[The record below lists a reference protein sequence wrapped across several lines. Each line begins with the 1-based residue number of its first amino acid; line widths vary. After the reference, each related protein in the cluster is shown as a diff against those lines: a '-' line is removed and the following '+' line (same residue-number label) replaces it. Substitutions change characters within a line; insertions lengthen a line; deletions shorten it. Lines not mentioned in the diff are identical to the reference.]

1 MKSNN
6 QQAMMSNLINQNP
19 QNKQAWQITQNILNN
34 KNMTKEQQLE
44 YACKQ
49 NGLDVN
55 QVKNTLKTFG
65 INL

>member
-1 MKSNN
+1 MLL
-6 QQAMMSNLINQNP
+6 NLINQNP
-19 QNKQAWQITQNILNN
+19 QNRKAWEITQSIMNN

-55 QVKNTLKTFG
+55 QVKQTLQTFG
-65 INL
+65 IKL